1 MWGLRVAYLVFAV
14 AGAVLPLA
22 HWMKWLGT
30 PGAGLGSLFA
40 AWFANDAVAGLAWDV
55 MIAGTAFGVW
65 VVAETVVRRNW
76 IALAAIPV
84 TLGIGLGCG
93 LPLYLFLRTRP
104 VA

>member
-1 MWGLRVAYLVFAV
+1 MSGLRVAYLVFAV

-40 AWFANDAVAGLAWDV
+40 AW
-55 MIAGTAFGVW
+55 
-65 VVAETVVRRNW
+65 